1 MKIFRDINHLP
12 ENRNWVLTQ
21 GTFDG
26 VHSGHRKILNKMSNI
41 AKSIDGETA
50 LLTFYPHPRH
60 VLHTHK
66 NNLFL
71 LSTIEERIQLLE
83 EAGLQNLII
92 IPFDEKFAQIEP
104 EEFVKNILIEKF
116 KINTLVIG
124 YDHRFGKNRKGDFD
138 LLLRMSKELGF
149 NLEQITEF
157 EIEEMK
163 VSSTSIRKSLLTS
176 ELEIANKLLGKPY
189 LMKGKVI
196 EGDKIGRTIGYPTA
210 NVELGDSNK
219 LIPMHGVYAVKV
231 KVDGIVYDGMLNV
244 GNNPT
249 ISGKKFSIEANI
261 FDFCNVIYGKIIE
274 LYFIKRLRNEVKF
287 NNLNEL
293 KQVLD
298 TDKINAIEELKDIK
312 I

>member
-1 MKIFRDINHLP
+1 
-12 ENRNWVLTQ
+12 
-21 GTFDG
+21 
-26 VHSGHRKILNKMSNI
+26 
-41 AKSIDGETA
+41 
-50 LLTFYPHPRH
+50 LLT
-60 VLHTHK
+60 
-66 NNLFL
+66 
-71 LSTIEERIQLLE
+71 
-83 EAGLQNLII
+83 G
-92 IPFDEKFAQIEP
+92 
-104 EEFVKNILIEKF
+104 
-116 KINTLVIG
+116 
-124 YDHRFGKNRKGDFD
+124 
-138 LLLRMSKELGF
+138 
-149 NLEQITEF
+149 
-157 EIEEMK
+157 
-163 VSSTSIRKSLLTS
+163 

-210 NVELGDSNK
+210 NVEIDDLNK
-219 LIPMHGVYAVKV
+219 LIPMNGVYAVKV

-249 ISGKKFSIEANI
+249 IPEKKFSIEANI

>member
-66 NNLFL
+66 DNLLL
-71 LSTIEERIQLLE
+71 LSTIEERIQLLK

-92 IPFDEKFAQIEP
+92 IPFDEKFSQIEP
-104 EEFVKNILIEKF
+104 EDFVKNILIEKF

-138 LLLRMSKELGF
+138 LLLRMSEELKF
-149 NLEQITEF
+149 HLEQITEF

-163 VSSTSIRKSLLTS
+163 VSSTSIRKSLLTGD
-176 ELEIANKLLGKPY
+176 LEIANKLLGKPY

-210 NVELGDSNK
+210 NLELGDSNK
-219 LIPMHGVYAVKV
+219 LIPMYGVYAVKV

-249 ISGKKFSIEANI
+249 IPEKKFSIEANI